1 MIIYK
6 FSVKNSNVRRLGNK
20 LTYSLCVFLMMMAI
34 TFTFASMYEIPE
46 VEGLFMSKKLFGL
59 MLGVLVGLITSLL
72 YFFFLLPQLLKM
84 KGDLRITFGVFSR
97 REEEEEEG
105 KRSDSVSTSSVRLEM
120 TEREDKSS
128 LSAEDESDEI
138 KRIFRPLQVVLQY
151 LISLI

>member
-1 MIIYK
+1 M
-6 FSVKNSNVRRLGNK
+6 RRLGNK
-20 LTYSLCVFLMMMAI
+20 ITYSLCVFLMMMAI
-34 TFTFASMYEIPE
+34 TFTFASMYDIPE

-97 REEEEEEG
+97 REEEEEG

>member
-1 MIIYK
+1 M
-6 FSVKNSNVRRLGNK
+6 GNK
-20 LTYSLCVFLMMMAI
+20 ITYSLCVFLMMMAI
-34 TFTFASMYEIPE
+34 TFTFASMYDIPE

-97 REEEEEEG
+97 REEEEEG

>member
-1 MIIYK
+1 M
-6 FSVKNSNVRRLGNK
+6 RRLGNK
-20 LTYSLCVFLMMMAI
+20 ITYSLCVFLMMMAI
-34 TFTFASMYEIPE
+34 TFTFASMYDIPE

-97 REEEEEEG
+97 REEEEEEEG